1 MSGFPYGHTF
11 EISEN
16 AAMPFTRRSRGSG
29 RQELAHLALLLA
41 GCLALALLS
50 LTVFGGGRVQAK
62 PPNPPQGDGVHP
74 GQGNGGLDNSAH
86 NLHPNPQP
94 PPPPDNPPPDN
105 PPPHDPP
112 PNDPPPD
119 DSPPP
124 DKSPGDGGGSGGY
137 SSSTGPASTGL
148 GGVAGA
154 TASAHAGG
162 HSHGPGPAPSV
173 VVKPHP
179 SPAAGPVHHKAA
191 PSGRGVKVAGAG
203 PTAAPVAGPTGNPQR
218 STFADRLLSPTQIDL
233 SAKNLGEGGLFAL
246 LLAALL
252 YLPVT
257 IFNKATEK
265 NHEAFSR
272 LMGKPRALMLFLFGW
287 IPFRGHPVFT
297 LTFGV
302 VASAVLFSFIEPGFP
317 TEDGAPQYL
326 IGMLLGFA
334 LVSVVFFATW
344 RLVIHRLEPGSK
356 GEWKLYPPFILLAA
370 FLVVMARLA
379 HFIPGVVLG
388 TVAEYEPAKPLSVR
402 TAGIRV
408 AVTYGALMVL
418 GLAAWFAW
426 IPVEHAAS
434 KEGASNLTL
443 ILDSALAITFVSGLE
458 SVAFGL
464 LPMRFLDGKDLFRWH
479 KGMWAAM
486 WGGAM
491 VWFSIVIL
499 HPALSTYSEESG
511 HHAFWFVLLFST
523 LMLVALTTW
532 AYFRIR
538 DARVARAADSG
549 SSA

>member
-1 MSGFPYGHTF
+1 MLS
-11 EISEN
+11 
-16 AAMPFTRRSRGSG
+16 TRRSRGSG
-29 RQELAHLALLLA
+29 RQALAHLALLLA
-41 GCLALALLS
+41 ACLALALLS
-50 LTVFGGGRVQAK
+50 MTVFGGSRVQAN
-62 PPNPPQGDGVHP
+62 PPNPPHGDGVHP
-74 GQGNGGLDNSAH
+74 GGGNGGLDNSGH
-86 NLHPNPQP
+86 TLHPNPQP
-94 PPPPDNPPPDN
+94 PPPPPDNPPPD
-105 PPPHDPP
+105 DPP

-119 DSPPP
+119 NPPPP
-124 DKSPGDGGGSGGY
+124 DKQPSGGGDASTSSG
-137 SSSTGPASTGL
+137 SSATGL

-154 TASAHAGG
+154 TASGHAR
-162 HSHGPGPAPSV
+162 SAGPSGSV
-173 VVKPHP
+173 IVKPHQ
-179 SPAAGPVHHKAA
+179 SPAGTVHKKAGKTVQGNKVAAA
-191 PSGRGVKVAGAG
+191 PAPPAPAV
-203 PTAAPVAGPTGNPQR
+203 AAPVSNPNR

-265 NHEAFSR
+265 NHEALR
-272 LMGKPRALMLFLFGW
+272 GMMAKPRAALLLLFGW
-287 IPFRGHPVFT
+287 IPFRRHPAFT
-297 LTFGV
+297 LTLGV

-317 TEDGAPQYL
+317 TEEGAAQYL
-326 IGMLLGFA
+326 IGMMLGFA

-344 RLVIHRLEPGSK
+344 RIVIHRLEPGSK
-356 GEWKLYPPFILLAA
+356 GEWKLYPPFIFLAA

-388 TVAEYEPAKPLSVR
+388 TVAEYEPAKRLSVR

-418 GLAAWFAW
+418 GMAAWFAW

-464 LPMRFLDGKDLFRWH
+464 LPMRFLDGNDLFTWH
-479 KGMWAAM
+479 KGLWAAM
-486 WGGAM
+486 WGGALL
-491 VWFSIVIL
+491 WFSVVIL

-511 HHAFWFVLLFST
+511 HHIFWFVLLFST
-523 LMLVALTTW
+523 LMVIALTTW
-532 AYFRIR
+532 GYFRIR
-538 DARVARAADSG
+538 DARDARAQQSG